1 MVKNLGR
8 EVTQSE
14 FGKVVGIAQQTVSEL
29 LARGV
34 LTAGGSVDD
43 WVLDYCTHLRE
54 VAAARAAAGD
64 LDLATERA
72 RLAKEQADRLRM
84 ANQERRRELAPAAM
98 LEGILTRTGA
108 RVAMIFATL
117 PDAIARRVPQ
127 LDPDSIEAARRE
139 VEKVRAIA
147 LGLSLA
153 SLEDP
158 TEATDDGEDDDG
170 EPLPPL
176 ASDLIDDDI

>member
-1 MVKNLGR
+1 MVRNMGSQ
-8 EVTQSE
+8 VTQSE
-14 FGKVVGIAQQTVSEL
+14 FGRVIGVSQQTVSDL
-29 LARGV
+29 IARGV
-34 LTAGGSVDD
+34 LSAGGSVGD
-43 WVLDYCTHLRE
+43 WVLSYCSHLRE
-54 VAAARAAAGD
+54 VAARRATAQG
-64 LDLATERA
+64 LDLTTERVRLVREQA
-72 RLAKEQADRLRM
+72 TRVRLANQAK
-84 ANQERRRELAPAAM
+84 RRELAPVET
-98 LEGILTRTGA
+98 LERILTEVGTQ
-108 RVAMIFATL
+108 VALIFAPL
-117 PDAIARRVPQ
+117 PDAIAHRVPQ

>member
-54 VAAARAAAGD
+54 VGAARAAAGD

-84 ANQERRRELAPAAM
+84 ANQGRRRELAPAAM

-108 RVAMIFATL
+108 RVAMIFAPL

-127 LDPDSIEAARRE
+127 LEPDSIDAIRRE

-147 LGLSLA
+147 LGLSL
-153 SLEDP
+153 SNLEDP